1 MLHRMASL
9 LGAAWGS
16 APGFAA
22 TFGGLEASIWWT
34 RRATGTAAMP
44 RPRAISTDH
53 HDAEEPPPNALELG
67 SLSEGF
73 FSEADAN
80 GDGMVTKAEFIQ
92 WHHVK
97 KGRAPTDVDMK
108 KFYDADTNG
117 DGSISVA
124 EFERYI
130 SKRRAPKLA
139 LQTSMAASGSDEPV
153 PEPELAFGSLSE
165 GESRPATPDDLLD
178 SPSDCIDC
186 TGSLWFP

>member
-1 MLHRMASL
+1 
-9 LGAAWGS
+9 
-16 APGFAA
+16 
-22 TFGGLEASIWWT
+22 
-34 RRATGTAAMP
+34 MP

-117 DGSISVA
+117 DGRISVA

-186 TGSLWFP
+186 TGSCDCVARLDCLGRLHCLHSVAWTHPWLCGLRLLLGGRRQR